1 MSLTVVDNEAYY
13 QGRKALRT
21 SSKKRRLEILQAA
34 LRIIARDGVR
44 AVKHRAV
51 AQEAGVPL
59 SATTYYFKDILDLI
73 VDAFVLY
80 AQETHEQFVRPFW
93 EETLTWLNSI
103 DPARLSEQP
112 YYDEQVR
119 ELSRRGAHFIVTTAL
134 SQRERMLIETAFFYA
149 ALMDERL
156 RQPALDYMQTLLEP
170 LQKAMTLIG
179 AADASLASH
188 AVLAIMRQLQF
199 EAMLAHDGSL
209 DEDRL
214 CRAFTYQLYGQ
225 GKHHA

>member
-1 MSLTVVDNEAYY
+1 MLENEVYY
-13 QGRKALRT
+13 QGRKALRN

-34 LRIIARDGVR
+34 LRVIARDGVR
-44 AVKHRAV
+44 AVRHRAV

-59 SATTYYFKDILDLI
+59 SATTYYFQDIHALI

-80 AQETHEQFVRPFW
+80 AEQTYADFVLPFWQETLAWLDGIDRQRLTDMGYY
-93 EETLTWLNSI
+93 EEV
-103 DPARLSEQP
+103 
-112 YYDEQVR
+112 VR

-134 SQRERMLIETAFFYA
+134 SQRERLLIETAFFYA

-156 RQPALDYMQTLLEP
+156 RQPALDYMQTLLDP
-170 LQKAMTLIG
+170 LQKAMIHIG
-179 AADASLASH
+179 ARDATLASH

-199 EAMLAHDGSL
+199 EAMLAHGGDM
-209 DEDRL
+209 DEERL

-225 GKHHA
+225 GAHHVG